1 MMERTTDDWAIPIES
16 RQRTE
21 SGGRSDRRSADPSAR
36 ASIASDDGTANAASN
51 VASAHRRFARAAIG
65 SYVCAA
71 ALTVGLLIAALLT
84 DLSHER
90 STMRR
95 MLLGE
100 TKLRAQYFSWY
111 LGLLENELRRLSLRS
126 EVNLLDRD
134 MEPERSLLELS
145 HNKSTF
151 FNVGVAIIG
160 SDGIVAWSEP
170 RTFLAPGQSVASN
183 AWFEAVRSSGA
194 VHIEPEQPERESD
207 ALVYVASPIVRSGR
221 FSGALLGAIDLTA
234 DTALTPSALADLK
247 IETILTTREG
257 VVVYP
262 AKPPPFAAEPVWR
275 DLFRGNGAVESFSR
289 ETRIGNRSM
298 VTAAAA
304 VAGADLYLLSL
315 VDQGRL
321 FGPARLRLYERL
333 ALGVVVTT
341 IPFFLLVRALQ
352 RSLES
357 FRHAQEQRNREEQLR
372 LVGEAVNVI
381 AHEVTNSL
389 NGLRVGV
396 DLMVPERGLAD
407 ERKKA
412 LTLHA
417 LRSELQRL
425 TDFTT
430 ELLIFSKGIHPRPA
444 RLEIGEFV
452 DKVIEV
458 TRERA
463 TEQGVALTI
472 ERPDKPCAVRADP
485 HLLHVVLVNL
495 VGNALDAVAMSN
507 DRNPR
512 ISVELSEERG
522 AAQIRVSDNGP
533 GVSASMRHA
542 LFQPFVSG
550 KANGTGI
557 GLALSRKIAR
567 AHGGDLVLERN
578 GPGATFLLNL
588 PKEDL

>member
-1 MMERTTDDWAIPIES
+1 VASPS
-16 RQRTE
+16 AQ
-21 SGGRSDRRSADPSAR
+21 GGIAADPLAR
-36 ASIASDDGTANAASN
+36 NAASSA
-51 VASAHRRFARAAIG
+51 VSAHRRFARAAIG
-65 SYVCAA
+65 IYLCAA
-71 ALTVGLLIAALLT
+71 ALTVGLLVAALLT

-111 LGLLENELRRLSLRS
+111 LGLLESELRRLSLRS

-145 HNKSTF
+145 HSKSTF

-170 RTFLAPGQSVASN
+170 RTFLPPGQSLASS
-183 AWFEAVRSSGA
+183 AWFQVVRSSGA
-194 VHIEPEQPERESD
+194 VHIEAEQPERESD

-221 FSGALLGAIDLTA
+221 FGGVLLGAIDLA
-234 DTALTPSALADLK
+234 ANTALAPSALADLK
-247 IETILTTREG
+247 IQTVLATRTG
-257 VVVYP
+257 AVVYP

-275 DLFRGNGAVESFSR
+275 DLFRGNGTIDSFSR
-289 ETRIGNRSM
+289 ETRLDNRSM

-304 VAGADLYLLSL
+304 VTGADLYLLSL
-315 VDQGRL
+315 VDEGRL
-321 FGPARLRLYERL
+321 FGPARARLYERL
-333 ALGVVVTT
+333 AVGFIVTT
-341 IPFFLLVRALQ
+341 IPFFFLVRALQ

-357 FRHAQEQRNREEQLR
+357 FRQSEEQRNREEQLR

-396 DLMVPERGLAD
+396 DLMVPERGRTD

-430 ELLIFSKGIHPRPA
+430 ELLIFSKGITPRPT

-463 TEQGVALTI
+463 AEQGVALAI
-472 ERPDKPCAVRADP
+472 EHQGRPCAVRADP
-485 HLLHVVLVNL
+485 RLLHVVLINL

-507 DRNPR
+507 DHHPQIAVR
-512 ISVELSEERG
+512 LSEGRSTVE
-522 AAQIRVSDNGP
+522 IRVSDNGP
-533 GVSASMRHA
+533 GVSQSMRHA
-542 LFQPFVSG
+542 LFEPFVSG
-550 KANGTGI
+550 KPNGTGI
-557 GLALSRKIAR
+557 GLALSQKIAR
-567 AHGGDLVLERN
+567 AHGGELALEGN
-578 GPGATFLLNL
+578 GPGATFLLTL
-588 PKEDL
+588 PKEDP